1 MDEISQSELQ
11 AMNKDLLK
19 RIPVWTQILFST
31 EVRDR
36 EDVLNSD
43 MLSMYDQDDLLQLA
57 FVAKEKLAE
66 LETLYHFAHEVSEYQ

>member
-19 RIPVWTQILFST
+19 RTPVWAQILFSN
-31 EVRDR
+31 ELRDR

-57 FVAKEKLAE
+57 FVAKE
-66 LETLYHFAHEVSEYQ
+66 TG

>member
-19 RIPVWTQILFST
+19 RTPVWAQILFSN
-31 EVRDR
+31 ELRDR

-57 FVAKEKLAE
+57 FVAKEAC
-66 LETLYHFAHEVSEYQ
+66 